1 MLARFVFAVAVA
13 AVGILAPSAAAS
25 QLIGRN
31 ASAVHLSVD
40 QQGRALVTYESG
52 GAAARVLAWGA
63 VNGSPPSRAPQVRFR
78 TTRSAP
84 GRFRNVCGPYSG
96 PPLAWVV
103 AACTAPDGSN
113 WALQSWQ
120 RRLPDYG
127 LAASPDQ
134 AAWELRLSHWT
145 GAPATLDIHLD
156 WSYRRFD
163 HLYGSLTYQ
172 GQPVY
177 GLAST
182 SRGSPLDDYG
192 RNIYVDTF
200 NSAYGAGW
208 KRDNSALT
216 HRPNGAFCYGFYPHA
231 GRPAGTGQQYRAT
244 VIGPGVSPDVSW
256 EAPAP
261 GPYNPVLDAVANN
274 AQRLLLASDSRCKIN

>member
-1 MLARFVFAVAVA
+1 MLTRFVFAICVA
-13 AVGILAPSAAAS
+13 AAGVVAPAASAS

-31 ASAVHLSVD
+31 ATAVQLAVNT
-40 QQGRALVTYESG
+40 QGRALVTFRSG
-52 GAAARVLAWGA
+52 GATEHVLAGGA
-63 VNGSPPSRAPQVRFR
+63 VNGNPPSRSPQVRFR
-78 TTRSAP
+78 VTHSAP
-84 GRFRNVCGPYSG
+84 GSIRNVCGPYTG
-96 PPLAWVV
+96 PPLAWAV
-103 AACTAPDGSN
+103 AACTAPDGSY

-127 LAASPDQ
+127 LNPSADQ
-134 AAWELRLSHWT
+134 ATWELRLSHWT

-156 WSYRRFD
+156 WSYGRFD
-163 HLYGSLTYQ
+163 HLYGSLSYQ

-177 GLAST
+177 GFAST

-216 HRPNGAFCYGFYPHA
+216 HRPSGAFCYGFYPHA

-256 EAPAP
+256 EAAAP
-261 GPYNPVLDAVANN
+261 GPYNPVLDAAANA
-274 AQRLLLASDSRCKIN
+274 AQRLLLAGDSRCKIN